1 MLIDIEYSKLRIREI
16 SICEVDTI
24 VNSDKFYIFG
34 LSPTK
39 NVSFYKNHGE
49 VIKRELN
56 SVDEIYSLEEGD
68 EECLRI
74 SEKSGYERRV
84 ISSIINLIKL
94 DIAGV
99 KEWQKMYELIQVLE
113 VLVRC
118 LRNENLNKQ
127 FYNKRIS
134 QLNLENISPDIT
146 SYQSKSLAF
155 KSGPWDVLD
164 VINILL
170 KSEDDVFINLGSD
183 YNIDEVRNISIV
195 SHRPV
200 KESDWVKLVRLGK
213 LGNKIRD
220 NVSIAY
226 LIPTEIDIPKNKV
239 GIPEGKFET
248 VRKLHLCII
257 KDGYYWKDY
266 LTVRVSPNV
275 YDKLKRTGIEME
287 ELTEGEY
294 MLSLKSL
301 PLYSRKRFNTTD
313 ILGEVGNIL
322 GELRDLK
329 WKKYLYLESKE
340 SEEETRKEMFLEN
353 LCLQVKMEEQK
364 KRRVDEKDKAS
375 VSKKQSEKKKK
386 EREKKDTVQD
396 FYIETITPDILPAV
410 KRNEWEENPTGPE
423 VIERFTE
430 LSNKLVDLRLILSCI
445 NKFQNCGL
453 AVQNNKKYNI
463 NWRCKR
469 GSIEIPLVPYNW

>member
-16 SICEVDTI
+16 SIDEVDTI
-24 VNSDKFYIFG
+24 ANSDKFYIFG
-34 LSPTK
+34 LSSTK
-39 NVSFYKNHGE
+39 NVSFYKNLYKNHGE
-49 VIKRELN
+49 IIKRELN
-56 SVDEIYSLEEGD
+56 GINEIFSLEEGD
-68 EECLRI
+68 EVNLRI
-74 SEKSGYERRV
+74 SEKSEYERKI
-84 ISSIINLIKL
+84 ISSIIDLIKI
-94 DIAGV
+94 DVAGV
-99 KEWQKMYELIQVLE
+99 HEWQEMYELIQVLE

-118 LRNENLNKQ
+118 LRNEGLNKQ
-127 FYNKRIS
+127 FYNKRFS
-134 QLNLENISPDIT
+134 YLTTKTLKPNLT

-155 KSGPWDVLD
+155 KSGKHDVLD

-170 KSEDDVFINLGSD
+170 ESEDDVFINLGSD
-183 YNIDEVRNISIV
+183 YNIDEVRNITIV
-195 SHRPV
+195 SHRLV
-200 KESDWVKLVRLGK
+200 KENDWVKLVRLGK

-220 NVSIAY
+220 NISIAY
-226 LIPTEIDIPKNKV
+226 LIPAEIDIPKNKV

-248 VRKLHLCII
+248 VQKRHLCII

-301 PLYSRKRFNTTD
+301 PLYSRKRFNTTN

-322 GELRDLK
+322 GELRDLR
-329 WKKYLYLESKE
+329 WKSYLYLESKDYE
-340 SEEETRKEMFLEN
+340 KTEKEKFLES
-353 LCLQVKMEEQK
+353 LGI
-364 KRRVDEKDKAS
+364 VDGICENE
-375 VSKKQSEKKKK
+375 SKKQPEKK
-386 EREKKDTVQD
+386 ERRKKGEIKKETVQS
-396 FYIETITPDILPAV
+396 FCIETITPDILPAV
-410 KRNEWEENPTGPE
+410 KRNEWEANPTGPE

-430 LSNKLVDLRLILSCI
+430 LSNKLIDYKLVLSCI

-453 AVQNNKKYNI
+453 AVQDNKKYNI

>member
-16 SICEVDTI
+16 SIYDVDTI

-39 NVSFYKNHGE
+39 NVSFYKNVGE
-49 VIKRELN
+49 VIKKELN
-56 SVDEIYSLEEGD
+56 DVDEIYSLEEGD
-68 EECLRI
+68 ETEMRI
-74 SEKSGYERRV
+74 SEKSEYERGV
-84 ISSIINLIKL
+84 ISSIINLIRL
-94 DIAGV
+94 DVPGV

-134 QLNLENISPDIT
+134 NLNAKALKPDIV
-146 SYQSKSLAF
+146 SYQDKSLAF
-155 KSGPWDVLD
+155 KSGKYDVLD

-170 KSEDDVFINLGSD
+170 ESEDDVFINLGSD
-183 YNIDEVRNISIV
+183 YNIDEVRNITTV
-195 SHRPV
+195 SHQSNKL
-200 KESDWVKLVRLGK
+200 KESDWVKLVRFGK
-213 LGNKIRD
+213 LGNKVRSNI
-220 NVSIAY
+220 SIAY
-226 LIPTEIDIPKNKV
+226 LIPAEIEIPKNKV

-248 VRKLHLCII
+248 VRKLHMCII

-301 PLYSRKRFNTTD
+301 PLYSKKRFNPT
-313 ILGEVGNIL
+313 ILSEVGDIL

-329 WKKYLYLESKE
+329 WKKYLYLESKDYKKTE
-340 SEEETRKEMFLEN
+340 KEKFLES
-353 LCLQVKMEEQK
+353 LGIVDGICE
-364 KRRVDEKDKAS
+364 KR
-375 VSKKQSEKKKK
+375 SEKSEASKQPEKKL
-386 EREKKDTVQD
+386 REKKETVQS
-396 FYIETITPDILPAV
+396 FCIETGTPDILPAV

-430 LSNKLVDLRLILSCI
+430 LSNKLVDYRLVLSCI
-445 NKFQNCGL
+445 NKFQSCGL
-453 AVQNNKKYNI
+453 ATQENKKYNI
-463 NWRCKR
+463 KWRCKI

>member
-39 NVSFYKNHGE
+39 NVSFYKNHSE
-49 VIKRELN
+49 IIKRELS

-68 EECLRI
+68 EICLRI
-74 SEKSGYERRV
+74 SEKSEYERGI

-94 DIAGV
+94 DIPGV
-99 KEWQKMYELIQVLE
+99 KEWQEMYELIQVLE

-118 LRNENLNKQ
+118 LRNEDLNKQ
-127 FYNKRIS
+127 FYNRRV
-134 QLNLENISPDIT
+134 LNLTDKTPNLT

-155 KSGPWDVLD
+155 KSGSYDVLD

-170 KSEDDVFINLGSD
+170 ESEDDVFINLGSD

-195 SHRPV
+195 SHRLV
-200 KESDWVKLVRLGK
+200 KENDWVKLVRLGK

-220 NVSIAY
+220 NISIAY
-226 LIPTEIDIPKNKV
+226 LIPAEIEIPKNKV

-294 MLSLKSL
+294 MLSLRSL
-301 PLYSRKRFNTTD
+301 PLYSKKRFNTTN

-329 WKKYLYLESKE
+329 WKKYLYLESKDYE
-340 SEEETRKEMFLEN
+340 KTGKEKFLES
-353 LCLQVKMEEQK
+353 LGIVDGICEK
-364 KRRVDEKDKAS
+364 KSEKSEAS
-375 VSKKQSEKKKK
+375 KQPEKKKK
-386 EREKKDTVQD
+386 EREKKETVRT
-396 FYIETITPDILPAV
+396 FYIETITSDILPAV

-430 LSNKLVDLRLILSCI
+430 LSNKLVDLKLVLSCI

>member
-16 SICEVDTI
+16 SIYEVDTI

-39 NVSFYKNHGE
+39 IVSFYKNDSE

-68 EECLRI
+68 EICLKI
-74 SEKSGYERRV
+74 SEKSEYERRV

-94 DIAGV
+94 DVSGV
-99 KEWQKMYELIQVLE
+99 KEWQKMYELIQVME

-118 LRNENLNKQ
+118 LRNEDLNKQ

-134 QLNLENISPDIT
+134 NLNAKALKPDIA
-146 SYQSKSLAF
+146 SYQDKSLAF
-155 KSGPWDVLD
+155 KSGKYDVLD

-170 KSEDDVFINLGSD
+170 ESEDDVFINLGSD
-183 YNIDEVRNISIV
+183 YNIDEVRNITIV
-195 SHRPV
+195 SHRSNKL
-200 KESDWVKLVRLGK
+200 KESDWVKLVRFGK
-213 LGNKIRD
+213 LGNKIRS
-220 NVSIAY
+220 NISIAY
-226 LIPTEIDIPKNKV
+226 LIPTEIEIPKNKV
-239 GIPEGKFET
+239 DIPEGKFET
-248 VRKLHLCII
+248 VRKRHLCII

-266 LTVRVSPNV
+266 LTVRVSPSV
-275 YDKLKRTGIEME
+275 YDKLKCTGIEME

-301 PLYSRKRFNTTD
+301 PLYSRKRFDTTN

-322 GELRDLK
+322 GELRDLR
-329 WKKYLYLESKE
+329 WKKYLYLESKDYE
-340 SEEETRKEMFLEN
+340 KTEKEKFLES
-353 LCLQVKMEEQK
+353 LGIVDGICE
-364 KRRVDEKDKAS
+364 KRSE
-375 VSKKQSEKKKK
+375 VSKQPEKKKGK
-386 EREKKDTVQD
+386 EREKKETVQS
-396 FYIETITPDILPAV
+396 FCIETITPDILPAV

-430 LSNKLVDLRLILSCI
+430 LSNKLIDYRLALSCI
-445 NKFQNCGL
+445 NKFQCCGL
-453 AVQNNKKYNI
+453 AVQENKKYNI
-463 NWRCKR
+463 RWRCKT

>member
-16 SICEVDTI
+16 SIYEVDTI
-24 VNSDKFYIFG
+24 VNSGKFYIFG

-39 NVSFYKNHGE
+39 NISFYKNVGE
-49 VIKRELN
+49 VIKKELDD
-56 SVDEIYSLEEGD
+56 VDEIYSLEEGD
-68 EECLRI
+68 EVEMRI
-74 SEKSGYERRV
+74 SEKNEYERKV
-84 ISSIINLIKL
+84 ISSIINLIQL
-94 DIAGV
+94 DVSEV

-118 LRNENLNKQ
+118 LRNEGLNKQ

-134 QLNLENISPDIT
+134 HLYLTTKTLKPDIT

-155 KSGPWDVLD
+155 KNGKHDVLD

-170 KSEDDVFINLGSD
+170 ESEDDVFINLGSD
-183 YNIDEVRNISIV
+183 YNIDEVRNITTV
-195 SHRPV
+195 SHRSSSL
-200 KESDWVKLVRLGK
+200 KENDWVKLVRLGK

-220 NVSIAY
+220 NISIAY
-226 LIPTEIDIPKNKV
+226 LIPAEIEIPKNKV

-275 YDKLKRTGIEME
+275 CDKLKRTGIEME

-301 PLYSRKRFNTTD
+301 PLYSRKRFNITD
-313 ILGEVGNIL
+313 ILGGVGNIL

-329 WKKYLYLESKE
+329 WKRYLYLESKDYE
-340 SEEETRKEMFLEN
+340 KTEKEKFLES
-353 LCLQVKMEEQK
+353 LGIVDGICEK
-364 KRRVDEKDKAS
+364 K
-375 VSKKQSEKKKK
+375 SKKSESPKQPENKKK
-386 EREKKDTVQD
+386 EREKKEIVQS
-396 FYIETITPDILPAV
+396 FCIETITPDILPAV

-430 LSNKLVDLRLILSCI
+430 LSNKLVDLKLALSCI
-445 NKFQNCGL
+445 NKFQSCGL
-453 AVQNNKKYNI
+453 AVQNNNKYNI

>member
-16 SICEVDTI
+16 SIYDVDTI

-39 NVSFYKNHGE
+39 NVSFYKNVGE
-49 VIKRELN
+49 VIKKELN
-56 SVDEIYSLEEGD
+56 DVDEIYSLEEGD
-68 EECLRI
+68 ETEMRI
-74 SEKSGYERRV
+74 SEKSEYERGV
-84 ISSIINLIKL
+84 ISSIINLIRL
-94 DIAGV
+94 DVPGV

-118 LRNENLNKQ
+118 LRNGDLNKQ

-134 QLNLENISPDIT
+134 NLNAKALKPDIV
-146 SYQSKSLAF
+146 SYQDKSLAF
-155 KSGPWDVLD
+155 KSGKYDVLD

-170 KSEDDVFINLGSD
+170 ESEDDVFINLGSD
-183 YNIDEVRNISIV
+183 YNIDEVRNITTV
-195 SHRPV
+195 SHRSNKL
-200 KESDWVKLVRLGK
+200 KESDWVKLVRFGK
-213 LGNKIRD
+213 LGNKIRS
-220 NVSIAY
+220 NISIAY
-226 LIPTEIDIPKNKV
+226 LIPAEIEIPKNKV

-248 VRKLHLCII
+248 VRKLHMCII

-266 LTVRVSPNV
+266 LTVRVSPSV

-301 PLYSRKRFNTTD
+301 PLYSKKRFNPT
-313 ILGEVGNIL
+313 ILSEVGDIL
-322 GELRDLK
+322 GELRGLK
-329 WKKYLYLESKE
+329 WKKYLYLESKDYKKTE
-340 SEEETRKEMFLEN
+340 KEKFLES
-353 LCLQVKMEEQK
+353 LGIVDGICE
-364 KRRVDEKDKAS
+364 KR
-375 VSKKQSEKKKK
+375 SEKSEASKQPEKKL
-386 EREKKDTVQD
+386 REKKETVQS
-396 FYIETITPDILPAV
+396 FCIETGTPDILPAV

-430 LSNKLVDLRLILSCI
+430 LSNKLVDYRLVLSCI
-445 NKFQNCGL
+445 NKFQSCGL
-453 AVQNNKKYNI
+453 ATQENKKYNI
-463 NWRCKR
+463 KWRCKI